1 MSLKKIGMVFLIIS
15 YSRTI
20 LTQSLIE
27 FNLIFKQ
34 IVIML
39 SKIVE
44 SELNKTLFFKR
55 YIKKSLAL
63 TIKQKNTK

>member
-1 MSLKKIGMVFLIIS
+1 MSLKKIGMVFLILS

>member
-1 MSLKKIGMVFLIIS
+1 MSLKKIGMVFLILS

-55 YIKKSLAL
+55 YIK
-63 TIKQKNTK
+63 NH

>member
-1 MSLKKIGMVFLIIS
+1 
-15 YSRTI
+15 
-20 LTQSLIE
+20 
-27 FNLIFKQ
+27 
-34 IVIML
+34 ML

-44 SELNKTLFFKR
+44 SELNKTLLFKR